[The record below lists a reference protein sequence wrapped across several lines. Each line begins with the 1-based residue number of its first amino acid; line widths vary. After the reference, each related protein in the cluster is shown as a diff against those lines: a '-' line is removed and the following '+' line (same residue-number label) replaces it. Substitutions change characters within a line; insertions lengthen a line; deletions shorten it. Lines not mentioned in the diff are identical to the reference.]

1 MSMYQA
7 FIERDIKLHNP
18 TTITLDMEPEQI
30 AAGTEIFPGCRIS
43 GKSTSI
49 GPHCRIG
56 TEGPVTLQDC
66 QLGENVTFT
75 SGFAKQAT
83 MLDGVTI
90 GANAHIRPGTLLEE
104 QVCLAH
110 CVGLKQTLLLPFVTL
125 GSLINFCDCLMAGG
139 TIRSHHSEVGSF
151 FVHFNFTPRQD
162 KATPSLFGDVPS
174 GVLLDQPP
182 IFLGGQCGVVGPV
195 RIAYGTILPAGSI
208 CRKDVLEPGTIHTEK
223 APAVTS
229 KTTFDVTRFGN
240 IDRIVR
246 NNLIYI
252 GNLHALYA
260 WYQNVRQEFMV
271 IDPFPKACW
280 QGACKRIQ
288 QMTDERIKQLEKLA
302 TKAATSPS
310 PHPTHAHLTRLL
322 AHKGSVLALSHDMF
336 EGKNGAWG
344 KNATMQGL
352 TPLAFMQY
360 NREQQKTDYLSCIQS
375 MPPDRKQEVRAWLQ
389 SFIENI
395 TSNWEHCTNA

>member
-1 MSMYQA
+1 MMLPDIQP
-7 FIERDIKLHNP
+7 FLDRDIILHNP
-18 TTITLDMEPEQI
+18 PTITLDISPEQI
-30 AAGTEIFPGCRIS
+30 APGTEIFPGCRIS
-43 GKSTSI
+43 GKTTSI
-49 GPHCRIG
+49 GSNCRIG
-56 TEGPVTLQDC
+56 AEGPATIEDC
-66 QLGENVTFT
+66 QLGHGLMFA

-83 MLDGVTI
+83 ILDGSTI

-139 TIRSHHSEVGSF
+139 TSRSNHSEVGSS

-195 RIAYGTILPAGSI
+195 RLAYGTMLPAGSI

-223 APAVTS
+223 ASVVTS
-229 KTTFDVTRFGN
+229 KTTFDTTRFGN
-240 IDRIVR
+240 LNRIVR

-260 WYQNVRQEFMV
+260 WYQHVRQNIMV
-271 IDPFPKACW
+271 VDPFSKACW
-280 QGACKRIQ
+280 QGACNRIQ
-288 QMTDERIKQLEKLA
+288 QMIDERIKQLEKLA
-302 TKAATSPS
+302 QKAAASPS
-310 PHPTHAHLTRLL
+310 MHPTHTQLQHLLSD
-322 AHKGSVLALSHDMF
+322 KGSVLALSHF
-336 EGKNGAWG
+336 EREQPPPAPPIDT
-344 KNATMQGL
+344 NATMQGL
-352 TPLAFMQY
+352 TPSA
-360 NREQQKTDYLSCIQS
+360 DYLASIQNMS
-375 MPPDRKQEVRAWLQ
+375 EQVKEPARAWLQ
-389 SFIENI
+389 SFVDNI
-395 TSNWEHCTNA
+395 LTQWEQMTNE